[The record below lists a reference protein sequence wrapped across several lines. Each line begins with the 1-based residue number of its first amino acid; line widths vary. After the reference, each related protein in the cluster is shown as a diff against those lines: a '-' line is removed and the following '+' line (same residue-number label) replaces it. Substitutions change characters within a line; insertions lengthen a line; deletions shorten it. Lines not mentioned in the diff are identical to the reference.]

1 MIIIIVIIY
10 MYSTYCVYVWNTPP
24 CFVVYTWPSIPGPGL
39 QAVAA
44 QAMYDG
50 GYWQS
55 TGIGR
60 YATGAALPLLIQD
73 GG

>member
-1 MIIIIVIIY
+1 MCAAFFHVFFEDNK
-10 MYSTYCVYVWNTPP
+10 SP
-24 CFVVYTWPSIPGPGL
+24 FFHGDL
-39 QAVAA
+39 QLLGTFAATCKAVAA

-60 YATGAALPLLIQD
+60 YAAQTKRSGANANKKGLMVVY
-73 GG
+73 

>member
-1 MIIIIVIIY
+1 MCAAFFHVFFEDNK
-10 MYSTYCVYVWNTPP
+10 SP
-24 CFVVYTWPSIPGPGL
+24 FFHGDLEFLALLQRL

-60 YATGAALPLLIQD
+60 YAALAA
-73 GG
+73 

>member
-1 MIIIIVIIY
+1 MWHIIRFDPI
-10 MYSTYCVYVWNTPP
+10 
-24 CFVVYTWPSIPGPGL
+24 L

-60 YATGAALPLLIQD
+60 YATWFQYDSTGCRISLILIDHELQLVDEYDWLL
-73 GG
+73 